1 MQHLASTRRKCWKY
15 RHYMAV
21 RAKEKA
27 RAFEARADRRML
39 SHEAELTSNITI

>member
-1 MQHLASTRRKCWKY
+1 
-15 RHYMAV
+15 MAV

-39 SHEAELTSNITI
+39 SHEAELTSKIRI